1 MTKVFVFDLDDTLLL
16 GSNYVDYE
24 DISEHTYLRILL
36 NKFSYPKYIYT
47 NGTLGHAKDALKH
60 MSLNNIFTRIFP
72 RSDYMKPNPR
82 SFNNVNNSIL
92 YYNMYNKTTI
102 YFFDDIL
109 ENLKAAKEFGWKT
122 IWINTRQE
130 PFILKN
136 IEYVDHIYNNIY
148 LALLNINF

>member
-60 MSLNNIFTRIFP
+60 MGLNDIFTRIFP

-92 YYNMYNKTTI
+92 YNNMYNKTTI

-109 ENLKAAKEFGWKT
+109 